1 MFNLRVTHMT
11 ENETIKVKNTLV
23 RARLWLGVYM
33 SEFDLLTPVIL
44 KEVDN
49 AIQIIEKEV

>member
-1 MFNLRVTHMT
+1 MT

>member
-1 MFNLRVTHMT
+1 MSD
-11 ENETIKVKNTLV
+11 EEIIKIRNALLNS
-23 RARLWLGVYM
+23 RLWLGVYM

-49 AIQIIEKEV
+49 AIQIIEKEVK